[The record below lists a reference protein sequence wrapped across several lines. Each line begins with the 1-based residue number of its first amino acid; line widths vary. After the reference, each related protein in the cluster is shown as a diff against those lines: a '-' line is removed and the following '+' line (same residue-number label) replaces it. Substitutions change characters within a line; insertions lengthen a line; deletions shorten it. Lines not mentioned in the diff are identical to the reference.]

1 LHKFA
6 EGGNLPVPPL
16 IEAAKAADIPAIEQL
31 LMAGADV
38 NVCDEHG
45 WTALHWSAGKG
56 DAAVVKLLLERGA
69 NVAAKGR
76 DNRTA
81 LLVARA
87 ARRSE
92 AVELLVEAFKKLGA
106 RPEGY
111 EPQPYCKAMYLRELR
126 RYPGWSESA
135 SQGHALNDDS
145 IVYLHQDFTVTR
157 SMWHN
162 EQVLFDKI
170 TPEWKT
176 FCARAGFSAEEDLF
190 SQT

>member
-1 LHKFA
+1 MP
-6 EGGNLPVPPL
+6 EPSL

-31 LMAGADV
+31 LLAGADV
-38 NVCDEHG
+38 NARDENG
-45 WTALHWSAGKG
+45 WTALHWSAGRG

-69 NVAAKGR
+69 NITSKGR

-87 ARRSE
+87 ARRS
-92 AVELLVEAFKKLGA
+92 AVVELLVEAFKKQGL

-111 EPQPYCKAMYLRELR
+111 EPQPYCKAIYLRNLR
-126 RYPGWSESA
+126 PFPGWSEPPA
-135 SQGHALNDDS
+135 AQNQALNDDS

-162 EQVLFDKI
+162 ENVLFDKV
-170 TPEWKT
+170 TPEWKA
-176 FCARAGFSAEEDLF
+176 FCDRAGFSPEEDPF